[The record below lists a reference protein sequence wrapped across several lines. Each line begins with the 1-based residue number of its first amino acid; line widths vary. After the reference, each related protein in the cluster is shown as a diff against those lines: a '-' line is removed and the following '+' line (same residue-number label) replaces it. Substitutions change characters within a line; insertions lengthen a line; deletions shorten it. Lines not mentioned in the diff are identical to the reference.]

1 VSKQFIESGLN
12 SGDLYTA
19 SEQQEQLSYFTES
32 SIQDGSLTAGYIRDW
47 ASRKYQTDDYF
58 LNFVKSIFKDENF
71 LLFTKYLRFPLPSAK
86 IIKNKIEPNLMRVLY
101 AENSSFEHDVFNVD
115 QEEVFKFLG
124 RDSFSSELFYHMIYR
139 HNDILIEDIDTDG
152 NAYRYFLDIGLVKGI
167 QETKG
172 KIDKIAYSG
181 TAVNEVGQVINGII
195 YIDEKVYSVY
205 NSDLELIH
213 SREHNLGVCPADF
226 VSDVK
231 FKNNGI
237 IRESS
242 FTFIREELEEYVF
255 LKTLQK
261 ITEPNGAFP
270 VVTKLQDGNED
281 DDQDTNGG
289 PSIDGQ
295 MSGQQAQIVGT
306 NPKQKGSGTMQA
318 GTVNEVPAVEKSSDG
333 SIDTG
338 VVENYVKFHYIP
350 VEVLKN
356 IEERIQTIEK
366 SIVVT
371 IVGDVV
377 NSNEAAKN
385 ESQILM
391 GVSTLENKLT
401 SLSAQMSRIRR
412 ISDNIMIELQWPNK
426 LQYLFVDYG
435 TSFYLESI
443 AELRKN
449 FKEASNPIERKDILT
464 QINQNKYKNNNGKK
478 ARQKLLYDILPYI
491 ADVDFNKAVETFSV
505 TPLNMELQLRFNYWI
520 TAFESQYGNI
530 LEFFVTTEG
539 TDEERLALINNL
551 LKEIITPE
559 LPIIKPVI
567 IKPE

>member
-1 VSKQFIESGLN
+1 MSKQFIESGLN